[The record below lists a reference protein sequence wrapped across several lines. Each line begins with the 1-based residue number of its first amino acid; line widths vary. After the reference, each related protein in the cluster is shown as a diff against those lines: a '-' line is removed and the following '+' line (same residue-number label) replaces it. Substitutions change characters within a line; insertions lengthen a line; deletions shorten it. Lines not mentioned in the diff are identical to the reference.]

1 MTEAIEPCPNC
12 GKACQPCANKSPW
25 SAKWIECGDVAC
37 QYRGPMSLA
46 MDDEKQGA
54 IAMHNRIARAVR
66 EADELR
72 ADISAYIRAASIEAQ
87 SAIKAE
93 AERDRI
99 SAMHESSAARAEH
112 WRERAEKAEAERDQ
126 YRQLI
131 EAHNAKIT
139 AECER
144 RRTAVWVCNVVGNC
158 EHCPR
163 RYLID
168 LPEAKL

>member
-1 MTEAIEPCPNC
+1 MTEQIEPCPN
-12 GKACQPCANKSPW
+12 P
-25 SAKWIECGDVAC
+25 ECRRRPMPVASDND
-37 QYRGPMSLA
+37 P
-46 MDDEKQGA
+46 K
-54 IAMHNRIARAVR
+54 
-66 EADELR
+66 
-72 ADISAYIRAASIEAQ
+72 
-87 SAIKAE
+87 
-93 AERDRI
+93 
-99 SAMHESSAARAEH
+99 SAARADYWRVRANKAGAEH
-112 WRERAEKAEAERDQ
+112 DQ